1 LPSSFW
7 AAVFLGHQ
15 ASCLSAVVE
24 DESPAVVER
33 NLFGLPGGAL
43 VEALGFC
50 VGGVP
55 FLVEPV
61 EIRIVVGDPFLD
73 GLPDNKERT
82 VCWPFGGR
90 WSRAAAMKSGAVKI
104 SKLRLVVWWCGVV
117 VAFGAVDDGLGG
129 GVSSDRVKRLRLTRF
144 SLSR

>member
-1 LPSSFW
+1 M
-7 AAVFLGHQ
+7 
-15 ASCLSAVVE
+15 
-24 DESPAVVER
+24 
-33 NLFGLPGGAL
+33 